1 MSVLKYKD
9 PVTGE
14 VKIVG
19 SPSMEGVAKEATLV
33 ELQEEVTHL
42 AKEVTLESLQEE
54 VNNLAIKLNNIPTGL
69 VKRIQSGVT
78 SVYHNS
84 ASNVSLTGFT
94 DLSKMI
100 VLINGTTYQSSDSSL
115 SIGVY
120 VKQLT
125 LSQLTLQPSCSP
137 LSHGGQGTVSY
148 QVIEFY

>member
-14 VKIVG
+14 VKTVG
-19 SPSMEGVAKEATLV
+19 SPNTDNLAKEATLV

-42 AKEVTLESLQEE
+42 AKEVTLETLLEE
-54 VNNLAIKLNNIPTGL
+54 VNNLAIKLNNTPSGL
-69 VKRIQSGVT
+69 VKRIQRGVT

-84 ASNVSLTGFT
+84 SSNVSLTGFT

-120 VKQLT
+120 VKELT
-125 LSQLTLQPSCSP
+125 LSQLTLHPSCSV
-137 LSHGGQGTVSY
+137 LSHGGHGNVSY